1 MQQRYLV
8 RAHETAAG
16 QQTQGPP
23 QAQENQS
30 LPVRKK
36 VQLGDSN
43 PDALSQYSI
52 CISRLNLHESYVC
65 SRHSTFV
72 RVKEFHSFIVSSD
85 YLLVAA
91 RNAQTKHAN
100 KRIMGRD

>member
-1 MQQRYLV
+1 V

-30 LPVRKK
+30 LPVQKK

-43 PDALSQYSI
+43 PDALSQYST
-52 CISRLNLHESYVC
+52 LYKPVES
-65 SRHSTFV
+65 S
-72 RVKEFHSFIVSSD
+72 
-85 YLLVAA
+85 
-91 RNAQTKHAN
+91 
-100 KRIMGRD
+100 